1 MKNIQ
6 VFDPALCCSSGVCGT
21 DVDQKLV
28 DFSADVDWAKQQG
41 AQIERFNLAQQPMA
55 FAESKAV
62 RGLLERSG
70 DAALPITLVDGE
82 VAFAGRYP
90 SRDDLARWIGT
101 AASVTSAALA
111 VDPSDAA
118 VNSCCSG
125 GKCCG

>member
-41 AQIERFNLAQQPMA
+41 ATIERFNLAQQPMA
-55 FAESKAV
+55 FAENLAV
-62 RGLLERSG
+62 KGLLERSG
-70 DAALPITLVDGE
+70 ESALPITLVDGE

-90 SRDDLARWIGT
+90 SRDDLARWIG
-101 AASVTSAALA
+101 ASAAISA
-111 VDPSDAA
+111 PATTTSDA
-118 VNSCCSG
+118 CCSG

>member
-1 MKNIQ
+1 MKSIQ

-55 FAESKAV
+55 FAQSTAV
-62 RGLLERSG
+62 RGSLERSG
-70 DAALPITLVDGE
+70 ESALPITLVDGE

-90 SRDDLARWIGT
+90 TRDDLARWIGT
-101 AASVTSAALA
+101 AASAIPAAAPTDAVTA
-111 VDPSDAA
+111 
-118 VNSCCSG
+118 NSCCSG

>member
-6 VFDPALCCSSGVCGT
+6 IFDPALCCSSGVCGT

-41 AQIERFNLAQQPMA
+41 AHIERFNLGQQPMA
-55 FAESKAV
+55 FAENAAV
-62 RGLLERSG
+62 KGLLERSG

-90 SRDDLARWIGT
+90 TRDDLTRWLGSAGLVADT
-101 AASVTSAALA
+101 AASPAGQ
-111 VDPSDAA
+111 
-118 VNSCCSG
+118 CCSG
-125 GKCCG
+125 GACC